1 MKAESNPQK
10 INIATVFFIGVLAWA
25 ISNTGHEILGHG
37 LASVLL
43 GYESLGV
50 STSFFLFD
58 DSNVLFWDDKL
69 IIVGGTLFNIFLAIG
84 AYYLLT
90 KRNQASI
97 HTIYF
102 LWVLL
107 NFNLFYSGSYVMGW
121 FFGPTLDSALFM
133 VGFDSI
139 ETLKVVLTLVGFSI
153 VLLALHIC
161 SNTLHFV
168 VDMHAENP
176 GRKISVLTFY
186 PYLAAIVLKVSAGLM
201 NPSDELM
208 LIVLGS
214 FGATGFFLIWMN
226 LVRFW
231 PYRQVVNL
239 NAPYISLNYKWIV
252 SGIVA
257 FLLFVFVLGAGI
269 GEAY

>member
-37 LASVLL
+37 LASFLL

-168 VDMHAENP
+168 VNLHAENP
-176 GRKISVLTFY
+176 GRKISILTFY

-214 FGATGFFLIWMN
+214 FGATGIFLIWMN

-239 NAPYISLNYKWIV
+239 NAPDISLNYKWIV

-257 FLLFVFVLGAGI
+257 FLLFVFILGAGI